1 MEKEEF
7 EGCLDSPSTSSVL
20 FNLILGRRSP
30 IEIAK
35 HVGDTPPAIIKHLWK
50 LRKEGYVTLAE
61 KSGKFQYYSINWDRL
76 VFAGVGLMVDLATAM
91 VLASIRDDVEKYNL
105 LDNVRFKLSKN
116 EHFKTFFKLFM
127 EEEARKR
134 DTEDVYL
141 ITTETFKDAIT
152 KFEKYLPQVFP
163 HIIIDQE
170 EPGKVEFL
178 KLLKVVYEAISE
190 AQDYESTTIKKALS
204 KMGLLKT

>member
-7 EGCLDSPSTSSVL
+7 EGCLDSPSTSDVL

-30 IEIAK
+30 IEIAE

-61 KSGKFQYYSINWDRL
+61 KSGKFQYYSVNWDKL
-76 VFAGVGLMVDLATAM
+76 VSAGVGLMADFATAM
-91 VLASIRDDVEKYNL
+91 VLASLRDDVEKYNL
-105 LDNVRFKLSKN
+105 LENVRLKLSKN
-116 EHFKTFFKLFM
+116 EHFKTLFRLFI

-134 DTEDVYL
+134 DTEDIYL
-141 ITTETFKDAIT
+141 ITTETFRDAIS

-163 HIIIDQE
+163 NITINSE
-170 EPGKVEFL
+170 EPEKAEFIT
-178 KLLKVVYEAISE
+178 LLKVVYEAISE
-190 AQDYESTTIKKALS
+190 AQDYESKTLKKALS